1 MSRLFIICFI
11 RLTAL
16 VMCNSHIH
24 HCQSV
29 WWGRIIDGLTFVST
43 CFINVFRLILQPF
56 EILSVFNRL
65 GLAALK
71 GKLKFALI
79 NNFIGYVV
87 LFIIFGL
94 SYTSFKALL
103 LISPMLRLI
112 QTSLY
117 TRLIAKFYIVLPTF
131 YCEMFKNN
139 FRSLSLIELKAL
151 SLAI

>member
-1 MSRLFIICFI
+1 MSTNFI
-11 RLTAL
+11 
-16 VMCNSHIH
+16 H
-24 HCQSV
+24 
-29 WWGRIIDGLTFVST
+29 
-43 CFINVFRLILQPF
+43 VFKLILQPF

-94 SYTSFKALL
+94 SSTSFKALL